1 MEDLSKEET
10 LLKEDSKSSLI
21 NQGEKNSDDD
31 APPSPSPLDSPAS
44 IVAKQNLETHGFEW
58 TDQDYD
64 SFVDSIIQYKG
75 HIPSSRS
82 VVNKWMDIRIS
93 FMEYVRIVR
102 PELYY
107 NPEWQDL
114 KEAYKLSRKE
124 FTKEFNIKFD
134 DVSSSINHI
143 NNNIIIALIIA
154 FYVCDDL

>member
-21 NQGEKNSDDD
+21 NQGEKNSDD
-31 APPSPSPLDSPAS
+31 APPSPLDSPAS

-134 DVSSSINHI
+134 DVSSSNHI
-143 NNNIIIALIIA
+143 NNIIIALIIA